1 MFSAGEV
8 VTYGTQ
14 GICRVK
20 ELSVMKFG
28 STRGEYYILIPVYD
42 PKSVVYVPASKPAL
56 VAKMRPVLSREEL
69 DELILKTSEESLE
82 WIVGD
87 SERKDYCDRVLKS
100 GERVEIMRMMEMLY
114 LHRESLKDQKKHF
127 HNVDAQYLKAAE
139 RMLHDEFAFVLGI
152 APEDVPDYIQSHMM
166 K

>member
-14 GICRVK
+14 GVCRVK
-20 ELSVMKFG
+20 EISVMKFG
-28 STRGEYYILIPVYD
+28 STKGEYFILVPFSD
-42 PKSVVYVPASKPAL
+42 PKAVVYVPTSKPAL
-56 VAKMRPVLSREEL
+56 VAKMRPVLSRKEL
-69 DELILKTSEESLE
+69 DELILKTAGESLE
-82 WIVGD
+82 WIAGD
-87 SERKDYCDRVLKS
+87 NERKDYCDRVLKS

-127 HNVDAQYLKAAE
+127 HNIDAQYLKAAE

-152 APEDVPDYIQSHMM
+152 APEDVPDYIHSRTA